1 MDLLNGFY
9 GPVLVE
15 RAAFAAQDEFL
26 SPEIKSVWCS
36 AAFEYLG
43 LLQFN
48 GSPHIGTIS
57 KFVEGNQGNLIPNA
71 STAKVQVNYNVC
83 RKAVA
88 HEFSDAIALQEAD
101 SNVPFLEKLYGI
113 VRLLILGEKWKSLDE
128 MDHRLDAYLKSK
140 EGCLSEA
147 EKHLTLAVKLL
158 ICGALFLQGRYFDC
172 IKYFVTAI
180 QKDGAIF
187 DMLLLSDSEAFFTTE
202 EIITMITLSVIVS
215 VPLDNYEEFAQLE
228 ELKPLFVIAP
238 TLSSCLSLLIDTS
251 YNSFLKLWNESF
263 DQKCSSSYFLCGR
276 WKEVQATMRYKIY
289 FFYLRISNRVE
300 IRYLSETLG
309 IDFETVRTEINS
321 LIDDLTLNFSIND
334 QLIYYR
340 NRYEM
345 SDIVKNLS
353 SSRTILDERIEK
365 LKNQNDLVRYQ
376 VQQSIIENNARLR
389 EQNRNLDACSDES
402 NENLQNFVSN
412 SEPDLGD

>member
-1 MDLLNGFY
+1 M
-9 GPVLVE
+9 
-15 RAAFAAQDEFL
+15 
-26 SPEIKSVWCS
+26 
-36 AAFEYLG
+36 
-43 LLQFN
+43 
-48 GSPHIGTIS
+48 
-57 KFVEGNQGNLIPNA
+57 
-71 STAKVQVNYNVC
+71 
-83 RKAVA
+83 
-88 HEFSDAIALQEAD
+88 
-101 SNVPFLEKLYGI
+101 
-113 VRLLILGEKWKSLDE
+113 
-128 MDHRLDAYLKSK
+128 
-140 EGCLSEA
+140 
-147 EKHLTLAVKLL
+147 
-158 ICGALFLQGRYFDC
+158 
-172 IKYFVTAI
+172 
-180 QKDGAIF
+180 
-187 DMLLLSDSEAFFTTE
+187 
-202 EIITMITLSVIVS
+202 
-215 VPLDNYEEFAQLE
+215 
-228 ELKPLFVIAP
+228 
-238 TLSSCLSLLIDTS
+238 
-251 YNSFLKLWNESF
+251 
-263 DQKCSSSYFLCGR
+263 
-276 WKEVQATMRYKIY
+276 
-289 FFYLRISNRVE
+289 RISNRVE